1 MAMKQIVAIA
11 IALALSACT
20 GSMTMERS
28 PDYELGFADGCG
40 NAASQGPG
48 VLRDPKRS
56 EMLYASNEDYRQ
68 GWNSGNVQCRPQL
81 PNHL

>member
-1 MAMKQIVAIA
+1 MKHNAA
-11 IALALSACT
+11 IALALVLFGCT
-20 GSMTMERS
+20 GPMMMERS

-40 NAASQGPG
+40 SAASQGPG
-48 VLRDPKRS
+48 VLRDPKRN
-56 EMLYASNEDYRQ
+56 EMLYAANADYRQ

>member
-1 MAMKQIVAIA
+1 MKHNAA
-11 IALALSACT
+11 IALMLALFGCT
-20 GSMTMERS
+20 GPMMRMERS

-48 VLRDPKRS
+48 VLRDPKRN
-56 EMLYASNEDYRQ
+56 EMLYASNADYRQ
-68 GWNSGNVQCRPQL
+68 GWNSGNVQCRTQL

>member
-1 MAMKQIVAIA
+1 MKQNIAIA
-11 IALALSACT
+11 IALALLGCM
-20 GSMTMERS
+20 GPMMERS

-48 VLRDPKRS
+48 VLRDPKRN
-56 EMLYASNEDYRQ
+56 EMLYANNADYRQ
-68 GWNSGNVQCRPQL
+68 GWNSGNVQCRTQL